1 MQLETDVA
9 VIGGGLVGIALGY
22 GLSLRGIDNVVL
34 DEGDDAIRASRGNF
48 GLVWVQAKGLG
59 LPAYSNW
66 AMHAVSRWPELSD
79 QLLAETGI
87 DVELVQNGGLY
98 LCRTPEELETRA
110 ANLATIQSRHAGD
123 YDYDILDN
131 AALRRLVPE
140 IGPDVPGASYSR
152 YDGQANPLRL
162 LQAFHRAYQKRG
174 GRALANSGVLDITR
188 RGEKFV
194 LKTARGEIVAG
205 RIALAAGLG
214 NAGLGDMLGVKI
226 PLLPVRGQVLVTERV
241 PMKLDYA
248 IEQVRGTGDGTLMI
262 GGSWEEEAGYDL
274 GTTFDVTTRIAA
286 DSMFFFPFLENI
298 RVVRSWSALRI
309 ITPDAA
315 PAYEEVVPGAFLI
328 TCHSG
333 VSLAALHAYES
344 AGWLAEGA
352 IPEAMAPF
360 SLARFSDQR

>member
-1 MQLETDVA
+1 M
-9 VIGGGLVGIALGY
+9 
-22 GLSLRGIDNVVL
+22 S
-34 DEGDDAIRASRGNF
+34 
-48 GLVWVQAKGLG
+48 
-59 LPAYSNW
+59 
-66 AMHAVSRWPELSD
+66 
-79 QLLAETGI
+79 
-87 DVELVQNGGLY
+87 
-98 LCRTPEELETRA
+98 A
-110 ANLATIQSRHAGD
+110 AA

-140 IGPDVPGASYSR
+140 IGSDVPGASYSR

-162 LQAFHRAYQKRG
+162 LQAFHRAYQKLG

-194 LKTARGEIVAG
+194 LKTARGEVVAG

-226 PLLPVRGQVLVTERV
+226 PLVPVRGQVLVTERV

-262 GGSWEEEAGYDL
+262 GGSWEEVGYDL
-274 GTTFDVTTRIAA
+274 ETTFDVTTQIAA
-286 DSMFFFPFLENI
+286 DSMFFFPFLENV

-344 AGWLAEGA
+344 AGWLEEGR
-352 IPEAMAPF
+352 IPDEMEPF
-360 SLARFSDQR
+360 SLARFSDQT